1 MEITFDV
8 FAADKALKMKDD
20 FMHCA
25 DLFDTGKRCVAHYKI
40 TMKYSGNDPDKI
52 PGIIARGYEAEG
64 GYALFVGTKTPDIP
78 PFVAPGI
85 QTLSMLRG
93 GILKWSLFADAIRG
107 IGYDPTVDENMRVVG
122 VKI

>member
-8 FAADKALKMKDD
+8 FAADRTLKMQDD

-25 DLFDTGKRCVAHYKI
+25 DMFEYGKRCAAYYKI

-64 GYALFVGTKTPDIP
+64 GYALFVGTKTSGIP
-78 PFVAPGI
+78 AFVAPGI
-85 QTLSMLRG
+85 QTLSILRG
-93 GILKWSLFADAIRG
+93 GILKWGLFADAIRA

-122 VKI
+122 VK